1 MNSLTSHIFK
11 LKPAANA
18 CITHSCLLKYLKFL
32 KLSFFFFEKSCRFA
46 GWPPPF
52 YLFFLRAMSSSRPTN
67 LVLLRRDILKMLSYE
82 SNYDRIIPKLI
93 LTIRATS
100 SLAARDVKFHASL
113 DPKLTVE
120 LENTSMSL
128 LLLANSMMVDIS
140 SSFKPLDH
148 GEIGMRS
155 AATWRTVSDTLD
167 SCFEKVDIALDMKK
181 ISAKGT
187 DTMIQLFESAEVD
200 VPEVK
205 EKPQLHFRTKEDN
218 SDSHPFKPRLSLKP
232 HALKPL
238 EECINYTNES
248 DDQSHPHYS
257 HPYEYEIMNQP
268 FPDSQL
274 VPHDPVN
281 FIDWNAS
288 EPTWIDNVESLHQMV
303 EELSQLTEIAVDL
316 EHHDYR
322 SYYGITCLMQISN
335 RQKDW
340 LIDTLSLRDDLQVL
354 NELFANPAIVK
365 VFHGA
370 SMDIHW
376 LQRDLGLYVVSL
388 FDTYHASKKLGF
400 PKFSLAYLLETIAHF
415 KTSKKY
421 QLADWRI
428 RPLTALMIQYARAD
442 THFLLFIY
450 DVLRNKL
457 IEKGVLQDV
466 LFESRRVACRR
477 FEYTTFR
484 KDLNEWPS
492 GQYGLTSLKRMI
504 LQYNLTMSKQG
515 LLDSLLTW
523 RDRLARAADESPR
536 YILSNRAL
544 INLCNLSHP
553 IDSRKITA
561 AVGKL
566 SNEIMPELPSLI
578 AILQKDLF
586 DVGLISGDSK
596 IIVPSK
602 EKVSFATACKVD
614 EKFNDLV
621 RLSKD
626 EKSKLIEKSSSY
638 FAPIHSQEDSNFSI
652 KFNSPTKDNVVSRVE
667 FESRKEHMKNAFLP
681 LVLESKKNITKESSI
696 DESDPKSD
704 TPKSD
709 EIETGSI
716 EEPPEIFTLSTKKN
730 RNNQRRFTELSS
742 GPIFDYN
749 APENTKVLGSFTAN
763 QRSKKRSFDP
773 FSKAGSGGPRAAK
786 RTKSLA
792 VGKSGSFKSKKH
804 S

>member
-1 MNSLTSHIFK
+1 
-11 LKPAANA
+11 
-18 CITHSCLLKYLKFL
+18 
-32 KLSFFFFEKSCRFA
+32 
-46 GWPPPF
+46 
-52 YLFFLRAMSSSRPTN
+52 
-67 LVLLRRDILKMLSYE
+67 MLSND
-82 SNYDRIIPKLI
+82 SNYDGIIPKLI

-120 LENTSMSL
+120 LQNTSKCL
-128 LLLANSMMVDIS
+128 LSLANTMMVDIS

-167 SCFEKVDIALDMKK
+167 SCFEKVDIALDMMKN
-181 ISAKGT
+181 SAKGT
-187 DTMIQLFESAEVD
+187 NPMIQMFESVEAD

-218 SDSHPFKPRLSLKP
+218 SDSHPFKPRLSIKP
-232 HALKPL
+232 HSLKPL
-238 EECINYTNES
+238 EESINYFNEK
-248 DDQSHPHYS
+248 DDQSSPHYS

-274 VPHDPVN
+274 VYHDPIN
-281 FIDWNAS
+281 FIEWNAS
-288 EPTWIDNVESLHQMV
+288 EPTWIDNVESLHQMI
-303 EELSQLTEIAVDL
+303 EELSQLTEIAIDL

-400 PKFSLAYLLETIAHF
+400 PKFSLAHLLETIAHF

-428 RPLTALMIQYARAD
+428 RPLTAPMIQYARAD
-442 THFLLFIY
+442 THFLLYIY
-450 DVLRNKL
+450 DILRNKL
-457 IEKGVLQDV
+457 IEKGALQDV

-484 KDLNEWPS
+484 NDLNEWPS
-492 GQYGLTSLKRMI
+492 GQYGLSSLKRMM
-504 LQYNLTMSKQG
+504 LQYNLPMSKRE

-523 RDRLARAADESPR
+523 RDQLARAADESPR

-553 IDSRKITA
+553 IDIRKITS

-566 SNEIMPELPSLI
+566 SNDIKTELPSLI
-578 AILQKDLF
+578 AILQKKLF
-586 DVGLISGDSK
+586 DVGQSSHESK
-596 IIVPSK
+596 TIVPSK
-602 EKVSFATACKVD
+602 ENISFETACEVD
-614 EKFNDLV
+614 EIFNDLV
-621 RLSKD
+621 TLLKD
-626 EKSKLIEKSSSY
+626 EKSKLIKKSSSY
-638 FAPIHSQEDSNFSI
+638 FAPIHSQEDSSFSI
-652 KFNSPTKDNVVSRVE
+652 KFSSPKKDSVVSKIE
-667 FESRKEHMKNAFLP
+667 FESRKENMKKAFHL
-681 LVLESKKNITKESSI
+681 LVLESKKSITKEATFDKSS
-696 DESDPKSD
+696 PKSD
-704 TPKSD
+704 SSKSE
-709 EIETGSI
+709 EIETGSV
-716 EEPPEIFTLSTKKN
+716 EEPSEIFTLSTKKN
-730 RNNQRRFTELSS
+730 RNNQRRFMESS
-742 GPIFDYN
+742 EPIFDYN

-763 QRSKKRSFDP
+763 QKNKKRSFDP
-773 FSKAGSGGPRAAK
+773 FSKAGTGGPRAAK
-786 RTKSLA
+786 RTKNLA
-792 VGKSGSFKSKKH
+792 VGKSGSFKSRKH